1 MKQRFPYAR
10 TFLLGFGFF
19 GISLIWPIFNNYIPI
34 FLKDNFKLSA
44 TLIGFIMTWD
54 NYLNMFV
61 QPIVGERSDQ
71 TRTRLGRRKPWMLVG
86 APLAAIFFITIPI
99 MHSVVGIMFAILFTN
114 VAMALFRAPT
124 IALLGDLFPAHQ
136 RSTANGVINL
146 MGGLGSILAFL
157 IGGIL
162 YKMGRITPFIF
173 GSVVMLVAIT
183 LVILF
188 VREPI
193 LARRA
198 GTVDQPEVDPE
209 NDEKAKTTESTGGFL
224 SHLKE
229 VLNSSDRSGLLILLA
244 ILCWFMGYN
253 AIETWLSSFGKFTLG
268 IDPGRMAMLSSGL
281 ALMFVVFAVPSGLLA
296 TRYGR
301 RRVILVGIAGL
312 TLLILYGLFIGNQV
326 MLIVFLVL
334 AGFFWA
340 LINVNSL
347 PMVYDLGGDTR
358 IGAFTGLYY
367 LASNI
372 AAVAGPQIVGI
383 LIDLTKGN
391 YRIMFVFSAVFM
403 ALAGVL
409 MARVKEK
416 RA

>member
-1 MKQRFPYAR
+1 
-10 TFLLGFGFF
+10 
-19 GISLIWPIFNNYIPI
+19 
-34 FLKDNFKLSA
+34 
-44 TLIGFIMTWD
+44 
-54 NYLNMFV
+54 
-61 QPIVGERSDQ
+61 
-71 TRTRLGRRKPWMLVG
+71 
-86 APLAAIFFITIPI
+86 
-99 MHSVVGIMFAILFTN
+99 
-114 VAMALFRAPT
+114 
-124 IALLGDLFPAHQ
+124 
-136 RSTANGVINL
+136 
-146 MGGLGSILAFL
+146 
-157 IGGIL
+157 
-162 YKMGRITPFIF
+162 
-173 GSVVMLVAIT
+173 
-183 LVILF
+183 
-188 VREPI
+188 
-193 LARRA
+193 
-198 GTVDQPEVDPE
+198 
-209 NDEKAKTTESTGGFL
+209 
-224 SHLKE
+224 
-229 VLNSSDRSGLLILLA
+229 LILLA